1 MTVTPSPPSDPAV
14 LFHLGGARSTAT
26 GSRFRH
32 GFGTADL
39 NLSTLPSWL
48 AMRRSGSS
56 YRTWRAKRT
65 SQTDEAMENDT
76 RRLSPHCAV
85 YARIG
90 GSVSQGPLSLSCG
103 ATSVRNVGGPRRR
116 SGNGQFD
123 AGSAIDVCARGAKGL
138 VLVPG
143 GWGRL
148 GSTNVLLA
156 AVTKRLLRAVHPDE
170 GIPLSYFATR
180 EAGYGPGLPTCVLH
194 KVVSYLEVLRTHQSG
209 DRMAP

>member
-103 ATSVRNVGGPRRR
+103 ATSVRKVGGPRRR

-156 AVTKRLLRAVHPDE
+156 AVTKRLLRARVDAAFPCYELIERLGIWLVHGCVPH
-170 GIPLSYFATR
+170 GPRPLVLAIRADVRNVPTR
-180 EAGYGPGLPTCVLH
+180 C
-194 KVVSYLEVLRTHQSG
+194 Q
-209 DRMAP
+209 